1 MKLKTTPVVVLCLG
15 DADRGDESL
24 GPCCADRLDTLGVPA
39 RALRGDA
46 HSLLD
51 AWHGAR
57 HAIIVDTRKT
67 KAGRPGMMHKVTRL
81 ATSVGSADLLGFR
94 HQQNIHEALRL
105 GRELN
110 ALPEHLTLMAVEAEG
125 FEWGAAPSVSVAGA
139 IETLCEEV
147 ASIVGHHHG
156 VSVAH

>member
-1 MKLKTTPVVVLCLG
+1 MKLKTTPIIVLCLG

-24 GPCCADRLDTLGVPA
+24 GPCCADRLDNLGVPA

-51 AWHGAR
+51 AWQGVR

-67 KAGRPGMMHKVTRL
+67 KAGRPGDIQKTTRL
-81 ATSVGSADLLGFR
+81 TLSVGAMDLMGFR
-94 HQQNIHEALRL
+94 HGQSISEALRL
-105 GRELN
+105 GRELKV
-110 ALPEHLTLMAVEAEG
+110 LPEHLTLMAVEAEG
-125 FEWGAAPSVSVAGA
+125 FEWGAAPSVSVASA

-147 ASIVGHHHG
+147 SSILGPHQG
-156 VSVAH
+156 VVVAH